1 MMLSSIIWLPVI
13 GAILI
18 GVLPRFSRSI
28 ALIVSGVTLAITIAI
43 AATFNYQDVGLQF
56 VEHFSWIEPLGLDYQ
71 VGIDGLSLPLVI
83 LNTLLVLLSVQATDK
98 DVERPRLFHA
108 LLLLVSTA
116 VTGAFL
122 AQNLLLFFL
131 FYELEL
137 IPLYL
142 LIAIWGGEK
151 RGYAATKFLIYQ
163 ALSGIILLAGFLS
176 WAWFTKTGDFNYESL
191 AATHLPAN
199 LQLLFLSIIVL
210 GFGIK
215 MPLVPFHTWLPDA
228 YVEASTPVSMLL
240 GGIISKLG
248 TYGLIRFGLGL
259 FPDAWV
265 IVAPYLAL
273 IAVFTAVY
281 GSLIAIAQTDIKKTI
296 AYSSVAHLSYVLLAT
311 AAGTSLSVLGA
322 VCQMVAHGLILALL
336 FNLVG
341 IIEAKTGTRELNQLH
356 GLLNPKRGLPFVGA
370 ILILT
375 MMASAGIPGMV
386 GFIGEFLSF
395 QGSYAAFPIA
405 TLICLASTG
414 LTSVYF
420 IIIINR
426 ALFGKLT
433 DDLTYLPKVA
443 SYERVPAIVLAT
455 LIILLGIQPNILISH
470 TQVTTD
476 AIAQQLPSSIV
487 ATIPHATTQIAEL
500 KNPLPGAE
508 SAVLGRDV
516 LGGSFPPKARLFPN
530 WAGDP
535 TRQVEHLFK
544 TGVPVGRGG

>member
-1 MMLSSIIWLPVI
+1 MLSAIIWLPVL

-18 GVLPRFSRSI
+18 GVLPNFSRAI
-28 ALIVSGVTLAITIAI
+28 ALAISGLTLVISIAI
-43 AATFNYQDVGLQF
+43 AAGFNYQNPGLQF
-56 VEHFSWIEPLGLDYQ
+56 IEHFNWIEPLGLDYNL
-71 VGIDGLSLPLVI
+71 GIDGLSLPLIV
-83 LNTLLVLLSVQATDK
+83 LNTLLVLLAVQATDRH
-98 DVERPRLFHA
+98 VERPRLFHS
-108 LLLLVSTA
+108 LLLLVSA
-116 VTGAFL
+116 AITGAFL

-176 WAWFTKTGDFNYESL
+176 WAWFAKTGDFNYESL

-199 LQLLFLSIIVL
+199 LQLLFLCVILL

-240 GGIISKLG
+240 GGIVSKLG

-259 FPDAWV
+259 FPDAWL
-265 IVAPYLAL
+265 IVAPWLAL
-273 IAVFTAVY
+273 ISVVTAIY

-311 AAGTSLSVLGA
+311 AAGNSLSILGA
-322 VCQMVAHGLILALL
+322 VYQMVAHGLILALL

-341 IIEAKTGTRELNQLH
+341 IIEAKTGSRDINKLH
-356 GLLNPKRGLPFVGA
+356 GLLNPKRGLPFVGTM
-370 ILILT
+370 LILT

-395 QGSYAAFPIA
+395 QGSYATFPIP

-414 LTSVYF
+414 LTSIYF
-420 IIIINR
+420 VIIINR
-426 ALFGKLT
+426 TLFGKLAE
-433 DDLTYLPKVA
+433 DFTYLPKVA
-443 SYERVPAIVLAT
+443 ATERIPAIVLAA

-470 TQVTTD
+470 TQITTD
-476 AIAQQLPSSIV
+476 NIV
-487 ATIPHATTQIAEL
+487 ATLPTAGGNEIARIE
-500 KNPLPGAE
+500 
-508 SAVLGRDV
+508 
-516 LGGSFPPKARLFPN
+516 
-530 WAGDP
+530 
-535 TRQVEHLFK
+535 TRK
-544 TGVPVGRGG
+544 

>member
-1 MMLSSIIWLPVI
+1 MLSLIVWLPAL
-13 GAILI
+13 GALLI
-18 GVLPRFSRSI
+18 GILPNFSRII
-28 ALIVSGVTLAITIAI
+28 ALVFSGVSLIVTLAIAAI
-43 AATFNYQDVGLQF
+43 FNYQDSGFQF
-56 VEHFSWIEPLGLDYQ
+56 VEHFTWIEPLGLDYHL
-71 VGIDGLSLPLVI
+71 GIDGLSLPLII
-83 LNTLLVLLSVQATDK
+83 LNALLVLLSVQATSK
-98 DVERPRLFHA
+98 DVERPRLFYS
-108 LLLLVSTA
+108 LLLLVSVA

-176 WAWFTKTGDFNYESL
+176 WAWFTKTGNFDYQAL

-199 LQLLFLSIIVL
+199 LQLLFLCIIVL

-248 TYGLIRFGLGL
+248 TYGLLRFALGL

-265 IVAPYLAL
+265 VVAPWLSV
-273 IAVFTAVY
+273 IAVVTAVY
-281 GSLIAIAQTDIKKTI
+281 GSLVAIAQTDIKKTV

-311 AAGTSLSVLGA
+311 AAGNSLSVLGA
-322 VCQMVAHGLILALL
+322 VCQMVSHGLILALL

-341 IIEAKTGTRELNQLH
+341 IIEAKTGTRDLNKLH
-356 GLLNPKRGLPFVGA
+356 GLLNPKRGLPFTGSL
-370 ILILT
+370 LILAT
-375 MMASAGIPGMV
+375 MASAGIPGMV

-395 QGSYAAFPIA
+395 QGSYTTFPIA

-426 ALFGKLT
+426 ALFGKLENN
-433 DDLTYLPKVA
+433 LIYIPKVQA
-443 SYERVPAIVLAT
+443 YERIPAIILT
-455 LIILLGIQPNILISH
+455 ILIIILGIQPNILISH
-470 TQVTTD
+470 TQITTD
-476 AIAQQLPSSIV
+476 NIV
-487 ATIPHATTQIAEL
+487 ATIPHPTTQIAEL
-500 KNPLPGAE
+500 TGE
-508 SAVLGRDV
+508 EGR
-516 LGGSFPPKARLFPN
+516 F
-530 WAGDP
+530 
-535 TRQVEHLFK
+535 
-544 TGVPVGRGG
+544 

>member
-1 MMLSSIIWLPVI
+1 MMEEESRMMLSAIIWLPVL

-18 GVLPRFSRSI
+18 GVLPNFSRAI
-28 ALIVSGVTLAITIAI
+28 ALAISGLTLVISIAI
-43 AATFNYQDVGLQF
+43 AAGFNYQNPGLQF
-56 VEHFSWIEPLGLDYQ
+56 IEHFNWIEPLGLDYNL
-71 VGIDGLSLPLVI
+71 GIDGLSLPLIV
-83 LNTLLVLLSVQATDK
+83 LNTLLVLLAVQATDRH
-98 DVERPRLFHA
+98 VERPRLFHS
-108 LLLLVSTA
+108 LLLLVSA
-116 VTGAFL
+116 AITGAFL

-176 WAWFTKTGDFNYESL
+176 WAWFAKTGDFNYESL

-199 LQLLFLSIIVL
+199 LQLLFLCVILL

-240 GGIISKLG
+240 GGIVSKLG

-259 FPDAWV
+259 FPDAWL
-265 IVAPYLAL
+265 IVAPWLAL
-273 IAVFTAVY
+273 ISVVTAIY

-311 AAGTSLSVLGA
+311 AAGNSLSILGA
-322 VCQMVAHGLILALL
+322 VYQMVAHGLILALL

-341 IIEAKTGTRELNQLH
+341 IIEAKTGSRDINKLH
-356 GLLNPKRGLPFVGA
+356 GLLNPKRGLPFVGTM
-370 ILILT
+370 LILT

-395 QGSYAAFPIA
+395 QGSYATFPIP

-414 LTSVYF
+414 LTSIYF
-420 IIIINR
+420 VIIINR
-426 ALFGKLT
+426 TLFGKLAE
-433 DDLTYLPKVA
+433 DFTYLPKVA
-443 SYERVPAIVLAT
+443 ATERIPAIVLAA

-470 TQVTTD
+470 TQITTD
-476 AIAQQLPSSIV
+476 NIV
-487 ATIPHATTQIAEL
+487 ATLPTAGGNEIARIE
-500 KNPLPGAE
+500 
-508 SAVLGRDV
+508 
-516 LGGSFPPKARLFPN
+516 
-530 WAGDP
+530 
-535 TRQVEHLFK
+535 TRK
-544 TGVPVGRGG
+544 

>member
-1 MMLSSIIWLPVI
+1 MFIDKCKLMLSTIIWLPVL

-18 GVLPRFSRSI
+18 GILPGFSRSI
-28 ALIVSGVTLAITIAI
+28 ALIISGLSLMVSIAI
-43 AATFNYQDVGLQF
+43 AIMFDYQDAGLQF
-56 VEHFSWIEPLGLDYQ
+56 VERFSWIEPLGLDYQ
-71 VGIDGLSLPLVI
+71 LGVDGLSLPMII
-83 LNTLLVLLSVQATDK
+83 LNALLVLLAVQATDREI
-98 DVERPRLFHA
+98 ERDRLFYA

-122 AQNLLLFFL
+122 AQNLMLFFL

-142 LIAIWGGEK
+142 LISIWGGEK

-163 ALSGIILLAGFLS
+163 ALSGVILLAGFLS
-176 WAWFTKTGDFNYESL
+176 WAWFTKTGNFNYESL

-199 LQLLFLSIIVL
+199 LQLLFLCVILL

-228 YVEASTPVSMLL
+228 YVEAPTPVSMLL
-240 GGIISKLG
+240 GGIVSKLG
-248 TYGLIRFGLGL
+248 AYGLIRFGLGL

-265 IVAPYLAL
+265 IVAPWLAI
-273 IAVFTAVY
+273 IAVVTAIY
-281 GSLIAIAQTDIKKTI
+281 GSLIAIVQTDIKKTI
-296 AYSSVAHLSYVLLAT
+296 AYSSVAHLSYVLIAT

-322 VCQMVAHGLILALL
+322 VYQMVAHGLILALL

-341 IIEAKTGTRELNQLH
+341 IIEAKTGTRDLNKLQ

-370 ILILT
+370 MSILT

-395 QGSYAAFPIA
+395 QGSYITFPIA

-420 IIIINR
+420 ILIINR
-426 ALFGKLT
+426 TFFGKLA
-433 DDLTYLPKVA
+433 DDLTYLPKVTTA
-443 SYERVPAIVLAT
+443 ERIPAIVLAA
-455 LIILLGIQPNILISH
+455 LIVLLGIQPNILISH
-470 TQVTTD
+470 TQITTD
-476 AIAQQLPSSIV
+476 AIV
-487 ATIPHATTQIAEL
+487 ATIARPTTQIAEIT
-500 KNPLPGAE
+500 K
-508 SAVLGRDV
+508 
-516 LGGSFPPKARLFPN
+516 
-530 WAGDP
+530 
-535 TRQVEHLFK
+535 
-544 TGVPVGRGG
+544 

>member
-1 MMLSSIIWLPVI
+1 MFIDKCKLMLSTIIWLPVL

-18 GVLPRFSRSI
+18 GIVPGFSRSI
-28 ALIVSGVTLAITIAI
+28 ALIISGVSLIVSIAI
-43 AATFNYQDVGLQF
+43 AIMFDYQDAGLQF
-56 VEHFSWIEPLGLDYQ
+56 VERFSWIEPLGLDYQ
-71 VGIDGLSLPLVI
+71 LGVDGLSLPMII
-83 LNTLLVLLSVQATDK
+83 LNALLVLLAVQATDREI
-98 DVERPRLFHA
+98 ERDRLFYA

-122 AQNLLLFFL
+122 AQNLMLFFL

-142 LIAIWGGEK
+142 LILIWGGEK

-163 ALSGIILLAGFLS
+163 ALSGVILLAGFLS
-176 WAWFTKTGDFNYESL
+176 WAWFTKTGNFNYESL

-199 LQLLFLSIIVL
+199 LQLLFLCVILL

-228 YVEASTPVSMLL
+228 YVEAPTPVSMLL
-240 GGIISKLG
+240 GGIVSKLG
-248 TYGLIRFGLGL
+248 AYGLIRFGLGL

-265 IVAPYLAL
+265 IVAPWLAI
-273 IAVFTAVY
+273 IAVVTAIY
-281 GSLIAIAQTDIKKTI
+281 GSLIAIVQTDIKKTI

-322 VCQMVAHGLILALL
+322 VYQMVAHGLILALL

-341 IIEAKTGTRELNQLH
+341 IIEAKTGTRDLNKLQ

-370 ILILT
+370 MSILT

-395 QGSYAAFPIA
+395 QGSYITFPIA

-420 IIIINR
+420 ILIINR
-426 ALFGKLT
+426 TFFGKLA
-433 DDLTYLPKVA
+433 DDLTYLPKVTTA
-443 SYERVPAIVLAT
+443 ERIPAIILAT
-455 LIILLGIQPNILISH
+455 LIVLLGIQPNILISH
-470 TQVTTD
+470 TQITTD
-476 AIAQQLPSSIV
+476 AIV
-487 ATIPHATTQIAEL
+487 ATIARPTTQIAEIT
-500 KNPLPGAE
+500 K
-508 SAVLGRDV
+508 
-516 LGGSFPPKARLFPN
+516 
-530 WAGDP
+530 
-535 TRQVEHLFK
+535 
-544 TGVPVGRGG
+544 

>member
-1 MMLSSIIWLPVI
+1 MLSLIVWLPAL
-13 GAILI
+13 GALLI
-18 GVLPRFSRSI
+18 GILPNFSRII
-28 ALIVSGVTLAITIAI
+28 ALAFSGVSLIVTLAITAI
-43 AATFNYQDVGLQF
+43 FNYQDSGLQF
-56 VEHFSWIEPLGLDYQ
+56 VEHFTWIEPLGLDYHL
-71 VGIDGLSLPLVI
+71 GIDGLSLPLII
-83 LNTLLVLLSVQATDK
+83 LNALLVLLSVQATSK
-98 DVERPRLFHA
+98 DVERPRLFYS
-108 LLLLVSTA
+108 LLLLVSVA

-122 AQNLLLFFL
+122 SQNLLLFFL

-176 WAWFTKTGDFNYESL
+176 WAWFTKTGNFDYQAL

-199 LQLLFLSIIVL
+199 LQLLFLSIILL

-248 TYGLIRFGLGL
+248 TYGLLRFALGL

-265 IVAPYLAL
+265 IVAPWLSI
-273 IAVFTAVY
+273 IAVVTAVY
-281 GSLIAIAQTDIKKTI
+281 GSLIAIAQTDIKKTV

-311 AAGTSLSVLGA
+311 AAGNSLSVLGA

-341 IIEAKTGTRELNQLH
+341 IIEAKTGTRDLNQLH
-356 GLLNPKRGLPFVGA
+356 GLLNPKRGLPFTGSLLVLA
-370 ILILT
+370 T
-375 MMASAGIPGMV
+375 MASAGIPGMV

-395 QGSYAAFPIA
+395 QGSYSVFPIA

-426 ALFGKLT
+426 ALFGKLENN
-433 DDLTYLPKVA
+433 LIYIPKVQA
-443 SYERVPAIVLAT
+443 YERIPAIILT
-455 LIILLGIQPNILISH
+455 ILIIILGIQPNILISH
-470 TQVTTD
+470 TQITTD
-476 AIAQQLPSSIV
+476 NIV
-487 ATIPHATTQIAEL
+487 TTIPHSTTQIA
-500 KNPLPGAE
+500 K
-508 SAVLGRDV
+508 LGDM
-516 LGGSFPPKARLFPN
+516 
-530 WAGDP
+530 
-535 TRQVEHLFK
+535 
-544 TGVPVGRGG
+544 

>member
-1 MMLSSIIWLPVI
+1 MLSLIIWLPVL

-18 GVLPRFSRSI
+18 GLIPGFSRSI
-28 ALIVSGVTLAITIAI
+28 ALIISGLTLVGSIAI
-43 AATFNYQDVGLQF
+43 AATFNYQDPGLQF
-56 VEHFSWIEPLGLDYQ
+56 VEHLNWIEPLGLDYQ
-71 VGIDGLSLPLVI
+71 LGIDGLSLPLLI
-83 LNTLLVLLSVQATDK
+83 LNALLSLLAIIATNTE
-98 DVERPRLFHA
+98 VMRGRLFYA

-116 VTGAFL
+116 INGAFL
-122 AQNLLLFFL
+122 SQNLLLFFL

-142 LIAIWGGEK
+142 LIAIWGGER

-163 ALSGIILLAGFLS
+163 ALSGMILLAGFLS
-176 WAWFTKTGDFNYESL
+176 WAWFTKTGNFNYESL

-199 LQLLFLSIIVL
+199 LQLLFLCIILL

-228 YVEASTPVSMLL
+228 YIEASTPISMLL
-240 GGIISKLG
+240 GGIVSKLG

-265 IVAPYLAL
+265 IVAPWLSI
-273 IAVFTAVY
+273 IAVVTAVY

-311 AAGTSLSVLGA
+311 AAGTPLSILGA

-341 IIEAKTGTRELNQLH
+341 IIEAKTGTRDINQLH

-370 ILILT
+370 TLILT

-395 QGSYAAFPIA
+395 QGSYIAFPVA

-426 ALFGKLT
+426 VLFGKLAA
-433 DDLTYLPKVA
+433 DLTYLPKVA
-443 SYERVPAIVLAT
+443 SYERIPAIVLAV
-455 LIILLGIQPNILISH
+455 LIIWLGIQPNILISH
-470 TQVTTD
+470 TQITTD
-476 AIAQQLPSSIV
+476 KIV
-487 ATIPHATTQIAEL
+487 ATIPHPINQNSS
-500 KNPLPGAE
+500 K
-508 SAVLGRDV
+508 S
-516 LGGSFPPKARLFPN
+516 
-530 WAGDP
+530 
-535 TRQVEHLFK
+535 
-544 TGVPVGRGG
+544 

>member
-1 MMLSSIIWLPVI
+1 MLSLVIWLPVL
-13 GAILI
+13 GAVLI
-18 GVLPRFSRSI
+18 GISPSYSRLI
-28 ALIVSGVTLAITIAI
+28 ALVSAGASLLGTLVIAGI
-43 AATFNYQDVGLQF
+43 FNYQDAGLQL
-56 VEHFSWIEPLGLDYQ
+56 VEHLNWVDPLGLDYHL
-71 VGIDGLSLPLVI
+71 GIDGLSLPLVI
-83 LNTLLVLLSVQATDK
+83 LNALLILLSVQATSK
-98 DVERPRLFHA
+98 NVERDRLFYA
-108 LLLLVSTA
+108 LLLLVGAA
-116 VTGAFL
+116 VMGAFL

-142 LIAIWGGEK
+142 LIVIWGGEK

-176 WAWFTKTGDFNYESL
+176 WAWFAKTGDFNYESL
-191 AATHLPAN
+191 AATHLPVN
-199 LQLLFLSIIVL
+199 LQLLFLGVIIL

-240 GGIISKLG
+240 GGIVSKLG
-248 TYGLIRFGLGL
+248 AYGLIRFGLGL

-265 IVAPYLAL
+265 IVAPWLTI
-273 IAVFTAVY
+273 IAVVTAIY
-281 GSLIAIAQTDIKKTI
+281 GSLIAIAQTDIKKMI

-311 AAGTSLSVLGA
+311 AAGNSLSILGA

-341 IIEAKTGTRELNQLH
+341 IIEDKTGTRELKQLH
-356 GLLNPKRGLPFVGA
+356 GLLNPKRGLPFIGA

-375 MMASAGIPGMV
+375 TMASAGIPGMV

-395 QGSYAAFPIA
+395 QGSYQVFPIA

-420 IIIINR
+420 IILINR
-426 ALFGKLT
+426 VLFGKLEKE
-433 DDLTYLPKVA
+433 LTYLPSVTNA
-443 SYERVPAIVLAT
+443 ERLPAIILAV
-455 LIILLGIQPNILISH
+455 LIIFLGIQPNILVAH

-476 AIAQQLPSSIV
+476 TLVANLSRQSPLIA
-487 ATIPHATTQIAEL
+487 
-500 KNPLPGAE
+500 KNV
-508 SAVLGRDV
+508 ST
-516 LGGSFPPKARLFPN
+516 K
-530 WAGDP
+530 
-535 TRQVEHLFK
+535 
-544 TGVPVGRGG
+544 

>member
-1 MMLSSIIWLPVI
+1 MLSAIVWLPI
-13 GAILI
+13 LGALLI
-18 GVLPRFSRSI
+18 GVLPRFGRSI
-28 ALIVSGVTLAITIAI
+28 ALIVSGISLILTLAIAGSFDY
-43 AATFNYQDVGLQF
+43 ANRGFQF
-56 VEHFSWIEPLGLDYQ
+56 VENFTWIEPLGLDYHLA
-71 VGIDGLSLPLVI
+71 IDGLSLPLII
-83 LNTLLVLLSVQATDK
+83 LNALLVLLAVQATDK
-98 DVERPRLFHA
+98 DVDRPRLFYA
-108 LLLLVSTA
+108 LILLVSVA

-163 ALSGIILLAGFLS
+163 ALSGMILLAGFLS
-176 WAWFTKTGDFNYESL
+176 WAWFTKTGNFNYESL

-199 LQLLFLSIIVL
+199 LQLLLLCVILL

-248 TYGLIRFGLGL
+248 TYGLIRFALGL
-259 FPDAWV
+259 FPDAWA
-265 IVAPYLAL
+265 IVAPWLSI
-273 IAVFTAVY
+273 IAVVTSVY
-281 GSLIAIAQTDIKKTI
+281 GSLVAIAQTDIKKTI

-311 AAGTSLSVLGA
+311 AAGSSLSILGA

-341 IIEAKTGTRELNQLH
+341 IIEAKTGTRELDKLH
-356 GLLNPKRGLPFVGA
+356 GLLNPKRGLPFTGSL
-370 ILILT
+370 LIVA

-395 QGSYAAFPIA
+395 QGSYAVFPVA

-420 IIIINR
+420 VIVINR
-426 ALFGKLT
+426 ALFGKLES
-433 DDLTYLPKVA
+433 DITYLPKVRG
-443 SYERVPAIVLAT
+443 YERIPAIVLT
-455 LIILLGIQPNILISH
+455 VLIVLLGVQPNWLIGL
-470 TQVTTD
+470 
-476 AIAQQLPSSIV
+476 IG
-487 ATIPHATTQIAEL
+487 
-500 KNPLPGAE
+500 NG
-508 SAVLGRDV
+508 
-516 LGGSFPPKARLFPN
+516 
-530 WAGDP
+530 
-535 TRQVEHLFK
+535 
-544 TGVPVGRGG
+544 

>member
-1 MMLSSIIWLPVI
+1 MLSAIVWLPI
-13 GAILI
+13 LGAISI
-18 GVLPRFSRSI
+18 GIVPGFSRSI
-28 ALIVSGVTLAITIAI
+28 ALIISGLSLAISIAI
-43 AATFNYQDVGLQF
+43 ALMFDYQDAGLQF

-71 VGIDGLSLPLVI
+71 LGVDGLSLPMII
-83 LNTLLVLLSVQATDK
+83 LNALLVLLAVQATSQEIDR
-98 DVERPRLFHA
+98 DRLFYA

-116 VTGAFL
+116 ITGAFL
-122 AQNLLLFFL
+122 SQNLMLFFL

-142 LIAIWGGEK
+142 LISIWGGEK

-163 ALSGIILLAGFLS
+163 ALSGVILLAGFLS
-176 WAWFTKTGDFNYESL
+176 WAWFTKTGNFNYESL

-199 LQLLFLSIIVL
+199 LQLLFLCIILL

-228 YVEASTPVSMLL
+228 YVEAPTPVSMLL
-240 GGIISKLG
+240 GGIVSKLG
-248 TYGLIRFGLGL
+248 AYGLIRFGLGL

-265 IVAPYLAL
+265 IVAPWLA
-273 IAVFTAVY
+273 IVAVVTAIY
-281 GSLIAIAQTDIKKTI
+281 GSLIAIVQTDIKKTI

-322 VCQMVAHGLILALL
+322 VYQMVAHGLILALL

-341 IIEAKTGTRELNQLH
+341 IIEVKTGTRDLNKLK

-370 ILILT
+370 MSILT

-395 QGSYAAFPIA
+395 QGSYTTFPIA

-420 IIIINR
+420 ILIINR
-426 ALFGKLT
+426 TFFGKLA
-433 DDLTYLPKVA
+433 DDLTYLPKVTTA
-443 SYERVPAIVLAT
+443 ERIPAIILAT
-455 LIILLGIQPNILISH
+455 LIVLLGIQPNILISH
-470 TQVTTD
+470 TQITTD
-476 AIAQQLPSSIV
+476 AIV
-487 ATIPHATTQIAEL
+487 ATIARPTIQVAEIT
-500 KNPLPGAE
+500 K
-508 SAVLGRDV
+508 
-516 LGGSFPPKARLFPN
+516 
-530 WAGDP
+530 
-535 TRQVEHLFK
+535 
-544 TGVPVGRGG
+544 

>member
-1 MMLSSIIWLPVI
+1 MLSSIVWLPAL
-13 GAILI
+13 GAFLI
-18 GVLPRFSRSI
+18 GVLPNFSRTI
-28 ALIVSGVTLAITIAI
+28 ALAFSGVSLIVTLAIAGI
-43 AATFNYQDVGLQF
+43 FNYQDSGFQF
-56 VEHFSWIEPLGLDYQ
+56 IEHFTWIEPLGLDYHL
-71 VGIDGLSLPLVI
+71 GIDGLSLPLII
-83 LNTLLVLLSVQATDK
+83 LNALLVLLSVQATAK
-98 DVERPRLFHA
+98 DVERPRLFYS
-108 LLLLVSTA
+108 LLLLVSVA

-176 WAWFTKTGDFNYESL
+176 WAWFTKTGNFDYQAL

-199 LQLLFLSIIVL
+199 LQLLFLCIILL

-248 TYGLIRFGLGL
+248 TYGLLRFALGL

-265 IVAPYLAL
+265 IVAPWLSI
-273 IAVFTAVY
+273 IAVVTAVY
-281 GSLIAIAQTDIKKTI
+281 GSLVAIAQTDIKKTV

-311 AAGTSLSVLGA
+311 AAGNSLSILGA

-341 IIEAKTGTRELNQLH
+341 IIEAKTGTRELSKLH
-356 GLLNPKRGLPFVGA
+356 GLLNPKRGLPFIGSL
-370 ILILT
+370 LILAT
-375 MMASAGIPGMV
+375 MASAGIPGMV

-395 QGSYAAFPIA
+395 QGSYTAFPIA

-420 IIIINR
+420 VIIINR
-426 ALFGKLT
+426 ALFGKLENN
-433 DDLTYLPKVA
+433 LTYLPKVQT
-443 SYERVPAIVLAT
+443 YERIPAIILT
-455 LIILLGIQPNILISH
+455 ILIIILGIQPNILISH
-470 TQVTTD
+470 TQTTTD
-476 AIAQQLPSSIV
+476 NIV
-487 ATIPHATTQIAEL
+487 ATIPHPTTQIAEL
-500 KNPLPGAE
+500 VDMK
-508 SAVLGRDV
+508 
-516 LGGSFPPKARLFPN
+516 
-530 WAGDP
+530 
-535 TRQVEHLFK
+535 
-544 TGVPVGRGG
+544 

>member
-1 MMLSSIIWLPVI
+1 M
-13 GAILI
+13 
-18 GVLPRFSRSI
+18 
-28 ALIVSGVTLAITIAI
+28 VSIAI
-43 AATFNYQDVGLQF
+43 AIMFDYQDAGLQF
-56 VEHFSWIEPLGLDYQ
+56 VERFSWIEPLGLDYQ
-71 VGIDGLSLPLVI
+71 LGVDGLSLPMII
-83 LNTLLVLLSVQATDK
+83 LNALLVLLAVQATSK
-98 DVERPRLFHA
+98 EIERDRLFYA

-122 AQNLLLFFL
+122 AQNLMLFFL

-142 LIAIWGGEK
+142 LISIWGGEK

-163 ALSGIILLAGFLS
+163 ALSGVILLAGFLS
-176 WAWFTKTGDFNYESL
+176 WAWFTKTGNFNYESL

-199 LQLLFLSIIVL
+199 LQLLFLCVILL

-228 YVEASTPVSMLL
+228 YVEAPTPVSMLL
-240 GGIISKLG
+240 GGIVSKLG
-248 TYGLIRFGLGL
+248 AYGLIRFGLGL

-265 IVAPYLAL
+265 IVAPWLAI
-273 IAVFTAVY
+273 IAVVTAIY
-281 GSLIAIAQTDIKKTI
+281 GSLIAIVQTDIKKTI

-322 VCQMVAHGLILALL
+322 VYQMVAHGLILALL

-341 IIEAKTGTRELNQLH
+341 IIEAKTGTRDLNKLQ

-370 ILILT
+370 MSILT

-395 QGSYAAFPIA
+395 QGSYITFPIA

-420 IIIINR
+420 ILIINR
-426 ALFGKLT
+426 TFFGKLP
-433 DDLTYLPKVA
+433 DDLTYLPKVTTA
-443 SYERVPAIVLAT
+443 ERIPAIVLAA
-455 LIILLGIQPNILISH
+455 LIVLLGIQPNILISH
-470 TQVTTD
+470 TQITTD
-476 AIAQQLPSSIV
+476 AIV
-487 ATIPHATTQIAEL
+487 ATIARPSTQIAEIT
-500 KNPLPGAE
+500 K
-508 SAVLGRDV
+508 
-516 LGGSFPPKARLFPN
+516 
-530 WAGDP
+530 
-535 TRQVEHLFK
+535 
-544 TGVPVGRGG
+544 

>member
-1 MMLSSIIWLPVI
+1 MMLSAMIWVPILGAIVI
-13 GAILI
+13 GILPN
-18 GVLPRFSRSI
+18 LSKTI
-28 ALIVSGVTLAITIAI
+28 ALAVSGLTLVISIAI
-43 AATFNYQDVGLQF
+43 AGIFNYQNAGLQF
-56 VEHFSWIEPLGLDYQ
+56 VENFTWIEPLGLDYHLG
-71 VGIDGLSLPLVI
+71 VDGLSLPLII
-83 LNTLLVLLSVQATDK
+83 LNALLVLLAVQATSK
-98 DVERPRLFHA
+98 DVDRPRLFHS
-108 LLLLVSTA
+108 LLLLVSA
-116 VTGAFL
+116 AITGAFL

-163 ALSGIILLAGFLS
+163 ALSGMILLAGFLS
-176 WAWFTKTGDFNYESL
+176 WAWFTKAGDFNYESL
-191 AATHLPAN
+191 AAAHLPAN
-199 LQLLFLSIIVL
+199 LQLLFLCVILL

-240 GGIISKLG
+240 GGIVSKLG

-259 FPDAWV
+259 FPDAWI
-265 IVAPYLAL
+265 IVAPWLTF
-273 IAVFTAVY
+273 IAVVTAVY

-296 AYSSVAHLSYVLLAT
+296 AYSSVAHLSYVMLAT
-311 AAGTSLSVLGA
+311 AAGTSLSILGA

-341 IIEAKTGTRELNQLH
+341 IIEAKTGTRELSKLH

-375 MMASAGIPGMV
+375 TMASAGIPGMV

-395 QGSYAAFPIA
+395 QGSYSIFPIP

-426 ALFGKLT
+426 ALFGKLET
-433 DDLTYLPKVA
+433 NLTYLPKVTN
-443 SYERVPAIVLAT
+443 SERVPAIVLTA
-455 LIILLGIQPNILISH
+455 LIIWLGLQPNILISH
-470 TQVTTD
+470 TQITTD
-476 AIAQQLPSSIV
+476 RIV
-487 ATIPHATTQIAEL
+487 AMMPHA
-500 KNPLPGAE
+500 
-508 SAVLGRDV
+508 SDRV
-516 LGGSFPPKARLFPN
+516 ARL
-530 WAGDP
+530 GD
-535 TRQVEHLFK
+535 
-544 TGVPVGRGG
+544 

>member
-1 MMLSSIIWLPVI
+1 MFIDKCKLMLSTIIWLPVL

-18 GVLPRFSRSI
+18 GIVPGFSRSI
-28 ALIVSGVTLAITIAI
+28 ALIISGVSLMVSIAI
-43 AATFNYQDVGLQF
+43 AIMFDYQDAGLQF
-56 VEHFSWIEPLGLDYQ
+56 VERFSWIEPLGLDYQ
-71 VGIDGLSLPLVI
+71 LGVDGLSLPMII
-83 LNTLLVLLSVQATDK
+83 LNALLVLLAVQATDREI
-98 DVERPRLFHA
+98 ERDRLFYA

-122 AQNLLLFFL
+122 AQNLMLFFL

-142 LIAIWGGEK
+142 LILIWGGEK

-163 ALSGIILLAGFLS
+163 ALSGVILLAGFLS
-176 WAWFTKTGDFNYESL
+176 WAWFTKTGNFNYESL

-199 LQLLFLSIIVL
+199 LQLLFLCVILL

-228 YVEASTPVSMLL
+228 YVEAPTPVSMLL
-240 GGIISKLG
+240 GGIVSKLG
-248 TYGLIRFGLGL
+248 AYGLIRFGLGL

-265 IVAPYLAL
+265 IVAPWLAI
-273 IAVFTAVY
+273 IAVVTAIY
-281 GSLIAIAQTDIKKTI
+281 GSLIAIVQTDIKKTI

-322 VCQMVAHGLILALL
+322 VYQMVAHGLILALL

-341 IIEAKTGTRELNQLH
+341 IIEAKTGTRDLNKLQ

-370 ILILT
+370 MSILT

-395 QGSYAAFPIA
+395 QGSYITFPIA

-420 IIIINR
+420 ILIINR
-426 ALFGKLT
+426 TFFGKLA
-433 DDLTYLPKVA
+433 DDLTYLPKVTTA
-443 SYERVPAIVLAT
+443 ERIPAIILAT
-455 LIILLGIQPNILISH
+455 LIVLLGIQPNILISH
-470 TQVTTD
+470 TQITTD
-476 AIAQQLPSSIV
+476 AIV
-487 ATIPHATTQIAEL
+487 ATIARPTTQIAEIT
-500 KNPLPGAE
+500 K
-508 SAVLGRDV
+508 
-516 LGGSFPPKARLFPN
+516 
-530 WAGDP
+530 
-535 TRQVEHLFK
+535 
-544 TGVPVGRGG
+544 

>member
-1 MMLSSIIWLPVI
+1 MLSSIVWVPLL

-18 GVLPRFSRSI
+18 GVLPKFSREI
-28 ALIVSGVTLAITIAI
+28 ALIVSGISLVISIAI
-43 AATFNYQDVGLQF
+43 AAAFNYQETGLQL
-56 VEHFSWIEPLGLDYQ
+56 VEHFTWIEPLGLDYHLA
-71 VGIDGLSLPLVI
+71 VDGLSLPMII
-83 LNTLLVLLSVQATDK
+83 LNALLVLLSVQSTSK
-98 DVERPRLFHA
+98 DVERPRLFYS
-108 LLLLVSTA
+108 LILLVSVA

-151 RGYAATKFLIYQ
+151 SSYAATKFLIYQ

-176 WAWFTKTGDFNYESL
+176 WAWFAQTGNFDYQAL
-191 AATHLPAN
+191 AATRLPAN
-199 LQLLFLSIIVL
+199 LQLLLLSIILL

-248 TYGLIRFGLGL
+248 AYGLLRFALGL

-265 IVAPYLAL
+265 VVAPWLSI
-273 IAVFTAVY
+273 IAVVTAVY

-311 AAGTSLSVLGA
+311 AAGTSLSILGA

-341 IIEAKTGTRELNQLH
+341 VIEAKTGTRDINKLK
-356 GLLNPKRGLPFVGA
+356 GLLNPKRGLPYTGA
-370 ILILT
+370 MLILAT
-375 MMASAGIPGMV
+375 TASAGIPGMV

-395 QGSYAAFPIA
+395 QGSYAAFPLA
-405 TLICLASTG
+405 TLICVASTG

-426 ALFGKLT
+426 TLFGRLES
-433 DDLTYLPKVA
+433 DIYLPVVHF
-443 SYERVPAIVLAT
+443 YERIPAIVLT
-455 LIILLGIQPNILISH
+455 VLIVILGIQPNMLISL
-470 TQVTTD
+470 
-476 AIAQQLPSSIV
+476 ISL
-487 ATIPHATTQIAEL
+487 
-500 KNPLPGAE
+500 N
-508 SAVLGRDV
+508 
-516 LGGSFPPKARLFPN
+516 
-530 WAGDP
+530 
-535 TRQVEHLFK
+535 
-544 TGVPVGRGG
+544 

>member
-1 MMLSSIIWLPVI
+1 MLSLVIWLPVL

-18 GVLPRFSRSI
+18 GILPSFSRSI
-28 ALIVSGVTLAITIAI
+28 ALAAAGGSLLGTLVIAGI
-43 AATFNYQDVGLQF
+43 FNYQDAHLQL
-56 VEHFSWIEPLGLDYQ
+56 VEHLNWVDPLGLDYHL
-71 VGIDGLSLPLVI
+71 GIDGLSLPLVI
-83 LNTLLVLLSVQATDK
+83 LNALLILLSVQATSK
-98 DVERPRLFHA
+98 NVERERLFYA
-108 LLLLVSTA
+108 LLLLVGAA
-116 VTGAFL
+116 VMGAFL

-142 LIAIWGGEK
+142 LIVIWGGEK

-176 WAWFTKTGDFNYESL
+176 WAWFAKTGDFNYESL
-191 AATHLPAN
+191 AATHLPTD
-199 LQLLFLSIIVL
+199 LQLLFLGVIIL

-240 GGIISKLG
+240 GGIVSKLG
-248 TYGLIRFGLGL
+248 AYGLIRFGLGL

-265 IVAPYLAL
+265 IVAPWLTI
-273 IAVFTAVY
+273 IAVVTAIY
-281 GSLIAIAQTDIKKTI
+281 GSLIAVAQTDIKKMI

-311 AAGTSLSVLGA
+311 AAGNSLSILGA

-341 IIEAKTGTRELNQLH
+341 IIEDKTGTRELKQLH
-356 GLLNPKRGLPFVGA
+356 GLLNPKRGLPFVGT

-375 MMASAGIPGMV
+375 TMASAGIPGMV

-395 QGSYAAFPIA
+395 QGSYAVFPIA

-420 IIIINR
+420 VILINR
-426 ALFGKLT
+426 VLFGKLESE
-433 DDLTYLPKVA
+433 LTYLPAVA
-443 SYERVPAIVLAT
+443 NYERIPAIVLAA
-455 LIILLGIQPNILISH
+455 LIIILGIQPNILVAH

-476 AIAQQLPSSIV
+476 TMITNHTPQPTLVVQN
-487 ATIPHATTQIAEL
+487 T
-500 KNPLPGAE
+500 
-508 SAVLGRDV
+508 
-516 LGGSFPPKARLFPN
+516 
-530 WAGDP
+530 AG
-535 TRQVEHLFK
+535 K
-544 TGVPVGRGG
+544 

>member
-1 MMLSSIIWLPVI
+1 MLSAIVWLPI
-13 GAILI
+13 LGAISI
-18 GVLPRFSRSI
+18 GIVPGFGRSI
-28 ALIVSGVTLAITIAI
+28 ALIVSGLSLAISIAV
-43 AATFNYQDVGLQF
+43 AVMFDYQDAGLQF

-71 VGIDGLSLPLVI
+71 LGVDGLSLPMII
-83 LNTLLVLLSVQATDK
+83 LNALLVLLAVQATSK
-98 DVERPRLFHA
+98 EIERDRLFYA

-122 AQNLLLFFL
+122 AQNLMLFFL

-142 LIAIWGGEK
+142 LISIWGGEK

-163 ALSGIILLAGFLS
+163 ALSGVILLAGFLS
-176 WAWFTKTGDFNYESL
+176 WAWFTKTGNFNYESL

-199 LQLLFLSIIVL
+199 LQLLFLCIILL

-228 YVEASTPVSMLL
+228 YVEAPTPVSMLL
-240 GGIISKLG
+240 GGIVSKLG
-248 TYGLIRFGLGL
+248 AYGLIRFGLGL

-265 IVAPYLAL
+265 IVAPWLAI
-273 IAVFTAVY
+273 IAVVTAVY

-311 AAGTSLSVLGA
+311 AAATPLSVLGA
-322 VCQMVAHGLILALL
+322 VYQMVAHGLILALL

-341 IIEAKTGTRELNQLH
+341 IIEAKTGMRDFNKLH

-370 ILILT
+370 MSILT

-395 QGSYAAFPIA
+395 QGSYITFPIA

-426 ALFGKLT
+426 TFFGKLP
-433 DDLTYLPKVA
+433 DDLTYLPKVTTA
-443 SYERVPAIVLAT
+443 ERIPAIVLAA
-455 LIILLGIQPNILISH
+455 LIVLLGIQPNILISH
-470 TQVTTD
+470 TQTTTD
-476 AIAQQLPSSIV
+476 AIV
-487 ATIPHATTQIAEL
+487 ATIARPTTQIAEIT
-500 KNPLPGAE
+500 K
-508 SAVLGRDV
+508 
-516 LGGSFPPKARLFPN
+516 
-530 WAGDP
+530 
-535 TRQVEHLFK
+535 
-544 TGVPVGRGG
+544 